1 MNWATRTKNKVHKI
15 TPIVSSILSM
25 WYCNN
30 HHTVARIVG
39 CSEQHVRRIRLQ
51 HKSSAHVFLEPETIK
66 LMRQE
71 RRRIGKT

>member
-1 MNWATRTKNKVHKI
+1 MNWATRTKNRVHKI

-39 CSEQHVRRIRLQ
+39 CSEQHVQRIRLQ

-66 LMRQE
+66 L
-71 RRRIGKT
+71 IK